1 MRAWYF
7 GNTTVRSPFRLR
19 DALVVLSSS
28 PLQGDLHGEQQEKQF
43 ISLLVEKE
51 IVKPGKSKD
60 KTYSVG
66 RKWRVA
72 LSQLGFLIPEL
83 PIKCGVNQSEIGLV
97 DTITPNGWRLIRS
110 QSVPAMQE
118 CFLRSLAAYYIPSPI
133 EKKFSFSM
141 FSPLRHILLI
151 MLELEKRTG
160 DSKLSFIEFA
170 LIVQLTNSDDILD
183 KIITDILNFRS
194 QRELAV
200 SKRKFDGEQREI
212 FNKAF
217 DYKGSTLNDYADTNI
232 RYIKATG
239 LVQNKGRGIAFVPEK
254 KFFIES
260 LLINEIVPGSN
271 KSYFLNLIKGAHLP
285 TDDKIPALAVLK
297 DLINTFKIRDI
308 VYDFKGRIIDDSLD
322 IRDITNIRHEL
333 EDLLS
338 EKNEDEYAVRQAEE
352 WKEISAYMSL
362 INSQKNS
369 MTLDNGEE
377 IKIPSNERPAY
388 FEWILWR
395 AFLAINNLCNKS
407 RDSRRF
413 KIDQDFLP
421 ICTAPG
427 SGPDLVFEFKEFVI
441 VVEVTLMGS
450 SRQEAA
456 EGEPVRRHVA
466 DLVIKYESI
475 KPVYGLFIANQI
487 DLNTAET
494 FRIGVWYTKNDAK
507 MSLNIIPV
515 KLEQFKNLFDALF
528 TSNKIDISLIREIF
542 DDCFLLRKEH
552 EAPAWKREIANVFNE
567 KISTI
572 RAANI

>member
-1 MRAWYF
+1 MRAWHL

-19 DALVVLSSS
+19 DGLIALSSS
-28 PLQGDLHGEQQEKQF
+28 PLQGNLHGEEQEKQF
-43 ISLLVEKE
+43 IDLLVEKE
-51 IVKPGKSKD
+51 IVKPGKNKD
-60 KTYSVG
+60 TTYSIG
-66 RKWRVA
+66 RKWRAA

-83 PIKCGVNQSEIGLV
+83 PTKHGISQSEIGLV

-110 QSVPAMQE
+110 ESVPAMQE
-118 CFLRSLAAYYIPSPI
+118 CFLRSLAAYYIPSLI

-141 FSPLRHILLI
+141 FSPLRHTLSI
-151 MLELEKRTG
+151 MLELEKRTA
-160 DSKLSFIEFA
+160 DSKLNFIELA
-170 LIVQLTNSDDILD
+170 LIAQLTSSDDNLD
-183 KIITDILNFRS
+183 KIVTDILNFRS
-194 QRELAV
+194 QREFV
-200 SKRKFDGEQREI
+200 INKRKFDSEQREI
-212 FNKAF
+212 FNKTH
-217 DYKGSTLNDYADTNI
+217 DYKGTTLNDYADTNI
-232 RYIKATG
+232 RYLKATG
-239 LVQNKGRGIAFVPEK
+239 LVQNKGRGISFVPEK
-254 KFFIES
+254 KFFIEN
-260 LLINEIVPGSN
+260 LIINEIIPDSDRP
-271 KSYFLNLIKGAHLP
+271 YFLNLIKGAQLP
-285 TDDKIPALAVLK
+285 TDNKISALAVLK
-297 DLINTFKIRDI
+297 DLINTLRTRNI
-308 VYDFKGRIIDDSLD
+308 VYDLRGRIIDDSLD

-333 EDLLS
+333 EELLS

-352 WKEISAYMSL
+352 WKEISAYMNL
-362 INSQKNS
+362 INSKKNS
-369 MTLDNGEE
+369 MILDNGEE

-413 KIDQDFLP
+413 KVDQDFLP

-427 SGPDLVFEFKEFVI
+427 NGPDLVFEFKEFVV
-441 VVEVTLMGS
+441 VVEVTLIGS

-466 DLVIKYESI
+466 NLVVKYESI

-487 DLNTAET
+487 DSNTAET

-528 TSNKIDISLIREIF
+528 AANKIDISLIREIF
-542 DDCFLLRKEH
+542 DDCFLLRKEY
-552 EAPAWKREIANVFNE
+552 EAPAWKREIENVFKE

-572 RAANI
+572 T